1 MTRIGKI
8 ARLPHEVREQLNRR
22 LQDGEPGTELVGWLN
37 GLPEVKE
44 VLAEHFAGRPI
55 TEQNLSEWKTGGYGD
70 WLAHQQALEAV
81 GRIAGE
87 VDELESAVKDRSV
100 TELLAQWLAARC
112 LAAARAWAQKDPTD
126 PEAMRQLRQLC
137 QEAVRLGRL
146 ELQIWRMETEENLL
160 VIQVQKDLYEMKRK
174 RERELEGAMR
184 LYAMG
189 LGPKPREWGEEN
201 DERPMASGE
210 RPAHENGEGRMA
222 NGERKAKDKPQP
234 PTRPNPAKSGPILP
248 NPTKSDRD
256 GKAHGN
262 GEGRRSSGERRSEG
276 EAKAEGNGEG
286 RVANEE
292 VKAEAKAEAV
302 PPLTIHHQLPNHQ
315 PSSSPIRPDPTS
327 ERNAKG

>member
-8 ARLPHEVREQLNRR
+8 ARLPHELREELNRR
-22 LQDGEPGTELVGWLN
+22 LQDGEPGAELVGWLN
-37 GLPEVKE
+37 ELPEVQS

-55 TEQNLSEWKTGGYGD
+55 TEQNLSEWKQGGYGD

-146 ELQIWRMETEENLL
+146 ELQIRRVETEENLL
-160 VIQVQKDLYEMKRK
+160 VIQVEKDLYEMKRK
-174 RERELEGAMR
+174 REREIEGAMR

-189 LGPKPREWGEEN
+189 LGPKPREWEEEEKAEGE
-201 DERPMASGE
+201 ML
-210 RPAHENGEGRMA
+210 
-222 NGERKAKDKPQP
+222 KAKVEEQP
-234 PTRPNPAKSGPILP
+234 PGRLNPKESDQIRPNQTRG
-248 NPTKSDRD
+248 
-256 GKAHGN
+256 GKVEGN
-262 GEGRRSSGERRSEG
+262 VEGRRSSGERGSERGSKG
-276 EAKAEGNGEG
+276 ESRAASD
-286 RVANEE
+286 
-292 VKAEAKAEAV
+292 
-302 PPLTIHHQLPNHQ
+302 HQ
-315 PSSSPIRPDPTS
+315 PSTPPPSTKSGPIRPNPTKS
-327 ERNAKG
+327 DLRPLAAAPAEGKEGTERT

>member
-8 ARLPHEVREQLNRR
+8 ARLPHELREELNRR
-22 LQDGEPGTELVGWLN
+22 LQDGEPGAELVGWLN
-37 GLPEVKE
+37 DQPEVQT

-55 TEQNLSEWKTGGYGD
+55 TEQNLSEWKQGGYGD

-160 VIQVQKDLYEMKRK
+160 VIQVEKDFYEMKRK

-189 LGPKPREWGEEN
+189 LGPKPREWEEEEKAEVEEQPPGRLN
-201 DERPMASGE
+201 PKESKPIRPNPTSGGK
-210 RPAHENGEGRMA
+210 AQGNGEGQMA
-222 NGERKAKDKPQP
+222 IGERKDKGKPCVVPSPSPRPSP
-234 PTRPNPAKSGPILP
+234 PMGERGSAGGIQP
-248 NPTKSDRD
+248 NPTKSDR
-256 GKAHGN
+256 K
-262 GEGRRSSGERRSEG
+262 E
-276 EAKAEGNGEG
+276 
-286 RVANEE
+286 
-292 VKAEAKAEAV
+292 
-302 PPLTIHHQLPNHQ
+302 L
-315 PSSSPIRPDPTS
+315 
-327 ERNAKG
+327 

>member
-22 LQDGEPGTELVGWLN
+22 LQDGEPGAELVGWLN
-37 GLPEVKE
+37 ELPEVQT

-160 VIQVQKDLYEMKRK
+160 VIQVEKDLYEMKRK

-189 LGPKPREWGEEN
+189 LGPKPREWEEEEKSAECGVRSAES
-201 DERPMASGE
+201 ERAQAPRRHPPSTLSNAECGMRSAECSKS
-210 RPAHENGEGRMA
+210 
-222 NGERKAKDKPQP
+222 KAV
-234 PTRPNPAKSGPILP
+234 RP
-248 NPTKSDRD
+248 NPTKSDRT
-256 GKAHGN
+256 GN
-262 GEGRRSSGERRSEG
+262 GERRMPSGEQRVEGKPQPPARPNPTESKPIRPNPTSEGNVEGRRSSGERGSDGGSQG
-276 EAKAEGNGEG
+276 ESRAASD
-286 RVANEE
+286 
-292 VKAEAKAEAV
+292 
-302 PPLTIHHQLPNHQ
+302 HHLSGQ
-315 PSSSPIRPDPTS
+315 
-327 ERNAKG
+327 